1 MRRHCRR
8 QFLGLATAGVLG
20 ACARAGSPAAA
31 GAESRPTMK
40 FAICNET
47 FGDWPFDRALALAA
61 ECGYA
66 GIEIAP
72 FTLADDVRSISGAR
86 RTEVRRLAEK
96 SGLQVIG
103 LHWLLARTKGLH
115 VTSPDATVR
124 RKTAEY
130 LGDLARFCADLGGT
144 LLVFGS
150 PKQRDLAPGMDRAE
164 GMRHAVE
171 VFRATLPV
179 FEKTETIL
187 AIEPLAPQATNFI
200 TTAAQ
205 GEELVS
211 AVGSPRCRLHLD
223 CKAMVSERTPMAE
236 LIRQHRAHLVH
247 FHANDD
253 NGQGPGFGGLDFV
266 PIFRA
271 LREIHYRGW
280 VSVEVFDLAPGPER
294 TARQSIA
301 HMRTCL
307 ARAFAGDFPAAV
319 ARLLALR

>member
-8 QFLGLATAGVLG
+8 RFLEFLAAAAFG
-20 ACARAGSPAAA
+20 ACARAGSPGAA
-31 GAESRPTMK
+31 AESRSAMR

-47 FGDWPFDRALALAA
+47 FGDWPFDRAFGLAA
-61 ECGYA
+61 ECGYT

-72 FTLADDVRSISGAR
+72 FTLADDVRDISAAK

-96 SGLQVIG
+96 SGLHVIG

-115 VTSPDATVR
+115 LTSPDATVR

-130 LGDLARFCADLGGT
+130 LGELARFCADLGGT

-164 GMRHAVE
+164 GMRHAAE

-187 AIEPLAPQATNFI
+187 AIEPLAPQTTNFI
-200 TTAAQ
+200 TTAAE
-205 GEELVS
+205 GEELVR
-211 AVGSPRCRLHLD
+211 AVDSPRCRLHLD
-223 CKAMVSERTPMAE
+223 CKAMVTERTPVAD
-236 LIRQHRAHLVH
+236 LVRQHRAQLVH

-253 NGQGPGFGGLDFV
+253 NGQGPGFGKLDFV

-271 LREIHYRGW
+271 LCEIGYRGW
-280 VSVEVFDLAPGPER
+280 VSVEVFDLAPGAER

-301 HMRTCL
+301 HMKKCL
-307 ARAFAGDFPAAV
+307 ARACAADSAPAV
-319 ARLLALR
+319 SSQ